1 MPTDAPPASHRPAT
15 PGPPSPAAI
24 DDAIA
29 RHESLTRPRLDLL
42 WSYYRNPMLAP
53 ADAPGRSPPRAAGPQ
68 RRVRLAQERGLPD
81 RLSGARAVADDDRL
95 ASSREIVIENDIAWR
110 IHTMVDFMFGRPVMI
125 ASTAPDPALR
135 RTIDRVLDAV
145 LESSGGVA
153 LLADV
158 GLLGHVYGHVD
169 LLVRADLSPAD
180 RAPEPPESD
189 EALLALAR
197 RIRIEP
203 IEPTRGV
210 PILDPADYRRLTA
223 YAIRA
228 PRADSPTAPPSSHTP
243 EARGLSR
250 WLARPLAAILPGPRD
265 RGPIVT
271 EVFTAAS
278 RRVLVQD
285 APDAAPRTVS
295 ESPALVREPAPDEPA
310 DAHAPPIVHI
320 QNISQPFRYAGLSEV
335 EPLIP
340 LQNELNTRLSD
351 RASRVTLQ
359 SFKMYLA
366 RGLDGV
372 ERLTVGPGQVWSTD
386 NPTASIEAFGGDGAS
401 PSEEAHILEVREALD
416 KASGVP
422 PLASGVVR
430 AKIGN
435 LTSEN
440 ALRVTLMG
448 LLSKTARKRVTYGRG
463 LAEACR
469 LVLLALD
476 RAGALHTRPADRD
489 VRIEWPDPLPRPE
502 RDTLEAAIKKI
513 EIGVPR
519 ERVLGE
525 LGYAPTD
532 PGIV

>member
-1 MPTDAPPASHRPAT
+1 MPHDTPTRSDRPASAA
-15 PGPPSPAAI
+15 PGAAEI
-24 DDAIA
+24 EHALD
-29 RHESLTRPRLDLL
+29 RHESITRPRLDLL
-42 WSYYRNPMLAP
+42 WSYYRNPMIVP
-53 ADAPGRSPPRAAGPQ
+53 SDATGRAASRNAGPQ
-68 RRVRLAQERGLPD
+68 RRVRLSQERGLPD
-81 RLSGARAVADDDRL
+81 RLTGARTVADDDRL

-110 IHTMVDFMFGRPVMI
+110 IHTMVDFMFGRPITI
-125 ASTAPDPALR
+125 ASTARDDKLR

-145 LESSGGVA
+145 LESSGGVS
-153 LLADV
+153 LLADI

-169 LLVRADLSPAD
+169 LLVRADLAPAESVGD
-180 RAPEPPESD
+180 ATEDCDDTLIARAR
-189 EALLALAR
+189 AV
-197 RIRIEP
+197 RIEP
-203 IEPTRGV
+203 VEPTRGV
-210 PILDPADYRRLTA
+210 PILDPADYRRIVA
-223 YAIRA
+223 YAVRA
-228 PRADSPTAPPSSHTP
+228 PRTERPAANTPQSPEP
-243 EARGLSR
+243 RGLSR
-250 WLARPLAAILPGPRD
+250 WLARPLSGLISGPRGE
-265 RGPIVT
+265 GPIVT
-271 EVFTAAS
+271 EVFTAAT
-278 RRVLVQD
+278 RRVLVHD
-285 APDAAPRTVS
+285 SRDAAPRTIA
-295 ESPALVREPAPDEPA
+295 ESPALVREPVPGEPA
-310 DAHAPPIVHI
+310 DGLAPPIVHI

-366 RGLDGV
+366 KGLDGV

-386 NPTASIEAFGGDGAS
+386 NPTASIESFGGDGAS
-401 PSEEAHILEVREALD
+401 PSEEAHVLEVREALD

-448 LLSKTARKRVTYGRG
+448 LLSKTSRKRVTYGRG

-476 RAGALHTRPADRD
+476 RAGVLHTEPADRN

-502 RDTLEAAIKKI
+502 RDTLDAALKKI
-513 EIGVPR
+513 ELGVPR
-519 ERVLGE
+519 ERVLSE